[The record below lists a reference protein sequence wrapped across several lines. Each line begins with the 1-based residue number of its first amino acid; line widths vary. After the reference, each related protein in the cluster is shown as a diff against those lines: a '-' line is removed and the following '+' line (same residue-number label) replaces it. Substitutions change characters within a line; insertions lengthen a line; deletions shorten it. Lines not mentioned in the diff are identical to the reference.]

1 MNDNA
6 KFAVRLLRT
15 VPSRRRRRASQ
26 RLAVKLGTKP
36 ERIRALIARPPG
48 LITKAIEHV
57 DARQILRDFVN
68 EGIEVELI
76 RITPD
81 LGPDVFKTSTNLRLT
96 SIIHRGSEG
105 VSQDWPDAGTWD
117 QDPPQDLG
125 KVYAVR
131 LIVRVPPQQIEA
143 LARRLSERLKVDE
156 KRLRKLLSRP
166 PGLLSKPVMRAT
178 SERITSI
185 LSAEGVVV
193 ESLRLLDE
201 ADGGPGSPDFDLRL
215 TLDSALMRAHFRD
228 PPIGGEPTLNNT
240 PPEPPPAA
248 KLREEIVEPPVTV
261 QDDTADQDVVNLVS
275 EDGLAKPITPPTPRP
290 GHPHDVDTGLGRPV
304 AELSEEQAQLGAH
317 GQEAPRSD
325 PELQPPPIVALSITV
340 ETPPPSSRPRVR
352 CPHLRLPPAP
362 V

>member
-105 VSQDWPDAGTWD
+105 VSQDWPDARTWD

-143 LARRLSERLKVDE
+143 LARRLSERLEVDE

-178 SERITSI
+178 SERTSG
-185 LSAEGVVV
+185 GVKRFV
-193 ESLRLLDE
+193 
-201 ADGGPGSPDFDLRL
+201 
-215 TLDSALMRAHFRD
+215 
-228 PPIGGEPTLNNT
+228 
-240 PPEPPPAA
+240 
-248 KLREEIVEPPVTV
+248 
-261 QDDTADQDVVNLVS
+261 
-275 EDGLAKPITPPTPRP
+275 
-290 GHPHDVDTGLGRPV
+290 
-304 AELSEEQAQLGAH
+304 
-317 GQEAPRSD
+317 
-325 PELQPPPIVALSITV
+325 
-340 ETPPPSSRPRVR
+340 
-352 CPHLRLPPAP
+352 
-362 V
+362 